1 MKFVIRQSFVIF
13 MFFLSYPSWFDN
25 VNPAS
30 LGKEVATLLRG
41 KYMIEDKTL
50 NGLNKNKL
58 ILIESKKKSSALKSI
73 TCIQN
78 GVWVK
83 LNKFT

>member
-1 MKFVIRQSFVIF
+1 

-25 VNPAS
+25 VNPAC
-30 LGKEVATLLRG
+30 LGKEIATLLRG
-41 KYMIEDKTL
+41 KYIIEDKTL
-50 NGLNKNKL
+50 NGLHKNKL
-58 ILIESKKKSSALKSI
+58 ILTESKKKSSVLKSI
-73 TCIQN
+73 ACTHN